1 MFCIIFFENELDIN
15 NITVNSFYYHV
26 YNRFF
31 VDSIDVMDVKHQ
43 KSVFSCVKSFLE
55 LFAKPHFKNK
65 SGYWQRILTCTH
77 YNSLSWF
84 GFLLVEKLVNIS
96 VIRVRDNANQFI
108 KYIFI
113 SRKWNFLWNRC
124 ELDWKR
130 WETINLDISIKHTF
144 KNLS

>member
-1 MFCIIFFENELDIN
+1 MN
-15 NITVNSFYYHV
+15 NITVHSFYYEV
-26 YNRFF
+26 YNRSF

-84 GFLLVEKLVNIS
+84 GFLLVKKLVNIS

-113 SRKWNFLWNRC
+113 SRKWKIQRNRC
-124 ELDWKR
+124 KLDWKNEKR
-130 WETINLDISIKHTF
+130 FKSNRSICTF
-144 KNLS
+144 NIYLRIYQK